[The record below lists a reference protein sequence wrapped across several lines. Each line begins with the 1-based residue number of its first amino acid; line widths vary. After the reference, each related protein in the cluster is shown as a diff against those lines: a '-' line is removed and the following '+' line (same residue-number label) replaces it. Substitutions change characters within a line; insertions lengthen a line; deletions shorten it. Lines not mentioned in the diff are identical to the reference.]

1 MQFSMNEAEL
11 RAAKLLENLLHEVPV
26 LKLRQIN
33 VGSEGRDAGVDIIMR
48 VDISGEPHFL
58 VCEVKQNG
66 QPRYVRDGIHRLQN
80 YIAHFKKPATPVLVA
95 PYFSAASREL
105 CRDNAISYL
114 DFEGNAHLAFKTVF
128 IDRVTKEKP
137 QSERREFKSLFT
149 PKSSQVLRILLR
161 DPKRIWRVTNLAE
174 AAHVSL
180 GHVSNVRTALLD
192 REWAEVVPE
201 GFRLMFPDELLD
213 AWKSRYDPP
222 VEHQVRFYTTLHGKA
237 FDTSVRE
244 VFESMPQTVQAAL
257 ASFSAANWIAP
268 YARTSTQFFYAEN
281 RGLDHIQSRMKL
293 SSTAKGE
300 NVIITIPKDQGV
312 FLDAYEPAPGV
323 RCTSPIQTFLDLS
336 KGGERGEEAAEHLRR
351 TKLTWQR

>member
-128 IDRVTKEKP
+128 IDRTTADKP
-137 QSERREFKSLFT
+137 ASKRREFKSLFT
-149 PKSSQVLRILLR
+149 PKSSQVLRVL
-161 DPKRIWRVTNLAE
+161 
-174 AAHVSL
+174 
-180 GHVSNVRTALLD
+180 
-192 REWAEVVPE
+192 
-201 GFRLMFPDELLD
+201 
-213 AWKSRYDPP
+213 
-222 VEHQVRFYTTLHGKA
+222 
-237 FDTSVRE
+237 
-244 VFESMPQTVQAAL
+244 
-257 ASFSAANWIAP
+257 
-268 YARTSTQFFYAEN
+268 
-281 RGLDHIQSRMKL
+281 
-293 SSTAKGE
+293 
-300 NVIITIPKDQGV
+300 
-312 FLDAYEPAPGV
+312 
-323 RCTSPIQTFLDLS
+323 
-336 KGGERGEEAAEHLRR
+336 
-351 TKLTWQR
+351 